1 MRIEDSNY
9 LVHYGIFG
17 QKWGIR
23 RFQNSDGTLTA
34 EGKSRYR
41 TDKVLNNVGRAFTN
55 SSLGQRM
62 DVNLNKGYRTDKK
75 EIKGIYKEKKKAL
88 KEAGADK
95 QEKKQLKSD
104 YKKTLGEART
114 AAAQANYNWQS
125 DKTNEKIQTQK
136 VGKTFLKS
144 LLTGGGGGAMV
155 YDNLSAN
162 DVHRGASYLAG
173 LGWGSVDYL
182 TGGGASLAAYIGGKT
197 GAIKSPNASVKNEN
211 KQSSTPKQDSPKKVS
226 NDITNKTLKG
236 ASNKEME
243 AYMKKRNSFKTDEE
257 KDRWERQQELDRI
270 KKSR

>member
-1 MRIEDSNY
+1 MAKEMPVDKDSAM
-9 LVHYGIFG
+9 G
-17 QKWGIR
+17 QVR
-23 RFQNSDGTLTA
+23 
-34 EGKSRYR
+34 
-41 TDKVLNNVGRAFTN
+41 
-55 SSLGQRM
+55 
-62 DVNLNKGYRTDKK
+62 KGY
-75 EIKGIYKEKKKAL
+75 L
-88 KEAGADK
+88 
-95 QEKKQLKSD
+95 KQLKSD

-162 DVHRGASYLAG
+162 DVHRGAAYLAG

-197 GAIKSPNASVKNEN
+197 GAIKSPNASVKNE
-211 KQSSTPKQDSPKKVS
+211 S
-226 NDITNKTLKG
+226 NN
-236 ASNKEME
+236 N
-243 AYMKKRNSFKTDEE
+243 NPNN
-257 KDRWERQQELDRI
+257 